1 MPQARRGNRGPG
13 AAAENRAALV
23 AAAREVFASGGF
35 NAPLSAVARRAG
47 VGQGSLYRHFPDRL
61 SLALAA
67 FAENIADLEAAAAL
81 ADSTLDDLLALLTE
95 QAISATAFLD
105 MLSGHAEDP
114 RVGAMSER
122 VTAVLAGKLP
132 AARRRGRYG
141 DHVEA
146 ADLLMAVGMV
156 SGLVARSPAADRRE
170 AAERAWALL
179 RGGLQGRNERAAR
192 ALLVNVQLNNHRPRA
207 GINQQGSAHDQHVRL
222 HRDQHRRQRG
232 PAARLRGQAAA
243 YR

>member
-1 MPQARRGNRGPG
+1 MPQARRANRGPG

-23 AAAREVFASGGF
+23 AAAREVLADAGF
-35 NAPLSAVARRAG
+35 DAPLSAVARRAG

-67 FAENIADLEAAAAL
+67 FAENIAELEAAAARRE
-81 ADSTLDDLLALLTE
+81 STLDDLLALLTE

-114 RVGAMSER
+114 RVAAMSER

-132 AARRRGRYG
+132 EAQRAGRYAE
-141 DHVEA
+141 DVTP

-156 SGLVARSPAADRRE
+156 SGLVARSPAAERRA
-170 AAERAWALL
+170 AAERSWGLL
-179 RGGLQGRNERAAR
+179 RSGIQGEASRAAGR
-192 ALLVNVQLNNHRPRA
+192 AANYSLNFQLTSLRPE
-207 GINQQGSAHDQHVRL
+207 VRN
-222 HRDQHRRQRG
+222 
-232 PAARLRGQAAA
+232 
-243 YR
+243 

>member
-1 MPQARRGNRGPG
+1 MPEARRANRGPG

-23 AAAREVFASGGF
+23 AAAREVLADAGF
-35 NAPLSAVARRAG
+35 DAPLSAVARRAG

-67 FAENIADLEAAAAL
+67 FAENIAELEAAAARRE
-81 ADSTLDDLLALLTE
+81 SKLDDLLALLTE

-114 RVGAMSER
+114 RVAAMSER

-132 AARRRGRYG
+132 EAQRAGRYAQ
-141 DHVEA
+141 DVTP

-156 SGLVARSPAADRRE
+156 SGLVARSPAAERRA
-170 AAERAWALL
+170 AAERSWALL
-179 RGGLQGRNERAAR
+179 RTGIQGRRIEGSKAGGDYSLNFQLTSLRPEAR
-192 ALLVNVQLNNHRPRA
+192 
-207 GINQQGSAHDQHVRL
+207 D
-222 HRDQHRRQRG
+222 
-232 PAARLRGQAAA
+232 
-243 YR
+243 

>member
-1 MPQARRGNRGPG
+1 MPQGPRGNRGPG

-23 AAAREVFASGGF
+23 AAAREVLADTGF
-35 NAPLSAVARRAG
+35 DAPLSAVARRAG

-67 FAENIADLEAAAAL
+67 FAENIAGLEAAAGR

-114 RVGAMSER
+114 RVAAMSQR

-132 AARRRGRYG
+132 EAQRGGRYG
-141 DHVEA
+141 DRVTP
-146 ADLLMAVGMV
+146 ADLLMAIGMV
-156 SGLVARSPAADRRE
+156 SGLVARSPAAGRR
-170 AAERAWALL
+170 ATADRAWALL
-179 RGGLQGRNERAAR
+179 HRGLEGPGNRGGPAGAQAAR
-192 ALLVNVQLNNHRPRA
+192 E
-207 GINQQGSAHDQHVRL
+207 
-222 HRDQHRRQRG
+222 
-232 PAARLRGQAAA
+232 
-243 YR
+243 

>member
-1 MPQARRGNRGPG
+1 MPQGPRGNRGPG

-23 AAAREVFASGGF
+23 AAAREVLADAGF
-35 NAPLSAVARRAG
+35 DAPLSAVARRAG

-67 FAENIADLEAAAAL
+67 FAENIAGLEAAAGR

-114 RVGAMSER
+114 RVAAMSQR

-132 AARRRGRYG
+132 AAQRGGQFG
-141 DHVEA
+141 DDVTP
-146 ADLLMAVGMV
+146 ADLLMAIGMV
-156 SGLVARSPAADRRE
+156 SGLVARSPAAGRR
-170 AAERAWALL
+170 ATADRAWALL
-179 RGGLQGRNERAAR
+179 RRGLEGPGNRGCPATAR
-192 ALLVNVQLNNHRPRA
+192 E
-207 GINQQGSAHDQHVRL
+207 
-222 HRDQHRRQRG
+222 
-232 PAARLRGQAAA
+232 
-243 YR
+243 